1 MSKKMKHVERNLF
14 WVKEEIM
21 KKTFSLV
28 WVETSNQIAD
38 LFTKALVP
46 LVFWRFVDMLMISSS
61 REYRE
66 MCKIEGYHQSRIS
79 SFRIDLAVY
88 AIVSIVMG

>member
-1 MSKKMKHVERNLF
+1 MRIIRQLLHGQAVMSKKMKHVERNLF
-14 WVKEEIM
+14 WVREEIL

-46 LVFWRFVDMLMISSS
+46 LVYWRFVDMVAVSASKF
-61 REYRE
+61 RE
-66 MCKIEGYHQSRIS
+66 MCS
-79 SFRIDLAVY
+79 SGV
-88 AIVSIVMG
+88 